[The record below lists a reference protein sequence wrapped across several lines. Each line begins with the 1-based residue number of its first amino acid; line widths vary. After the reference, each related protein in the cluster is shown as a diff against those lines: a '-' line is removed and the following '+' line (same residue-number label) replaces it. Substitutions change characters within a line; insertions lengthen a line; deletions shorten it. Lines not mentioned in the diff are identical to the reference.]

1 MTRTLRAALIQT
13 RTPATQEAALAQIEP
28 LIRQAAGQGAQLIVT
43 PEGSNFLQRD
53 RAKLMAVLK
62 PIEADPFVQGV
73 RALAQELKVW
83 VLIGSALVASGA
95 EKAANRAVLIDADG
109 GIVSTY
115 DKLHMFDVDLP
126 NGDRYRESSLYEP
139 GGEARL
145 VETPWGRLGLTIC
158 YDMRFPQLYRALAK
172 AGAEVIAAPAAFTRP
187 TGEAHWEVLLRARA
201 IENGVFILAAA
212 QGGVHEDG
220 RGTWGHSIAI
230 DPWGRVLAEADGDEP
245 GVVFAE
251 LDLDEVAATRQA
263 IPSLKNERAF
273 AAPPSAGPANS
284 GPASSGPEGA

>member
-1 MTRTLRAALIQT
+1 MTTLRAALIQT

-28 LIRQAAGQGAQLIVT
+28 LIRQAAADGAQLIVT

-53 RAKLMAVLK
+53 RAKMLAVLQ
-62 PIEADPFVQGV
+62 PIETDPFVQGV
-73 RALAQELKVW
+73 RALARELKVW
-83 VLIGSALVASGA
+83 VLIGSALVARGSD
-95 EKAANRAVLIDADG
+95 KAANRAVLIDAQG
-109 GIVSTY
+109 EIVATY

-139 GGEARL
+139 GAEAKL
-145 VETPWGRLGLTIC
+145 VDTPWGKLGMTIC

-172 AGAEVIAAPAAFTRP
+172 AGAEIIAVPAAFTRP

-230 DPWGRVLAEADGDEP
+230 DPWGRILAEAPGDQP
-245 GVVFAE
+245 GVVMAD
-251 LDLDEVAATRQA
+251 LDLDDVASTREA
-263 IPSLKNERAF
+263 IPSLKNERPFAF
-273 AAPPSAGPANS
+273 PMDS
-284 GPASSGPEGA
+284 GPQGPGA